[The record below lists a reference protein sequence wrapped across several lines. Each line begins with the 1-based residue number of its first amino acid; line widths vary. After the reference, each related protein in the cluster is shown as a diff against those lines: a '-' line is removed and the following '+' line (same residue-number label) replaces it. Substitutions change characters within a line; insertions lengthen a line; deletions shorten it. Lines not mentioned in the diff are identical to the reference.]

1 MQNGEGNIQSDEPGV
16 GEVML
21 EIVALQKLQEDMNS
35 NNKQPKSQYLV
46 RLSPLLFHEYQG
58 RKKES
63 LEGADEQ

>member
-21 EIVALQKLQEDMNS
+21 EIIALQKLQEDMNS
-35 NNKQPKSQYLV
+35 NNKQPESQYLV
-46 RLSPLLFHEYQG
+46 RLSPFLFHEYKG

-63 LEGADEQ
+63 LEGADKQ